1 MKLQP
6 QASASGPGNGWMS
19 TTSTVHSSLWLA
31 ICVSG
36 LWGGKLLDITLP
48 EELRKNTAKTYVL
61 AKKRFIAVIF
71 SYRLCRRPVVIEIL
85 LAIFSHLGV
94 LLGFCLSPCSI
105 FFPTSWSSTVPHPV
119 LASRN
124 VFMPCATERLTRSWF
139 RWSFRQLSST
149 RCILWNAPL
158 PSNCR
163 KWSLSSES
171 PILKN
176 VISSWWWPFHPGC
189 GEHPYLPQTLP
200 LTSPQP
206 QPLTRSFELNLSAGQ
221 IGAIGRTSKRIH
233 PSTDPKIS
241 QVMPQN
247 LKSEP

>member
-1 MKLQP
+1 M
-6 QASASGPGNGWMS
+6 
-19 TTSTVHSSLWLA
+19 
-31 ICVSG
+31 
-36 LWGGKLLDITLP
+36 
-48 EELRKNTAKTYVL
+48 
-61 AKKRFIAVIF
+61 
-71 SYRLCRRPVVIEIL
+71 
-85 LAIFSHLGV
+85 
-94 LLGFCLSPCSI
+94 CLSPCSI

-124 VFMPCATERLTRSWF
+124 VFMPCGTERLTPSWF
-139 RWSFRQLSST
+139 RWWFRKLSST

-171 PILKN
+171 PILKIN

-221 IGAIGRTSKRIH
+221 IGAICRLPPGSISKRIH

-247 LKSEP
+247 LLHLSFKECNTVFTVSRIWGSKLTLLLRKPTLWVLPNGGLLPLAFTWMRMSSDPYTPFPTPSI